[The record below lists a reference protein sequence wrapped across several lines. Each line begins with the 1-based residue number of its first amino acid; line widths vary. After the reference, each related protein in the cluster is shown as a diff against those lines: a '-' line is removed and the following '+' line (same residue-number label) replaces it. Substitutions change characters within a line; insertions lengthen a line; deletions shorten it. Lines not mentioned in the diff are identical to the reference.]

1 MKKEEAIIKCYS
13 KLGQAAIALRQA
25 NEYLEEVKTDDFN
38 DLWRHINELHFR
50 LVYEINQN
58 IKLPEFGEEL
68 PDWSVYYPQLNETEY
83 VKEVN
88 GALID
93 KRLYSGGINYP
104 L

>member
-13 KLGQAAIALRQA
+13 KLGEAAIALEQA

-50 LVYEINQN
+50 LVDIKEN

-68 PDWSVYYPQLNETEY
+68 PDWSVDYPQLNETEY